1 MGYKAHD
8 HKERR
13 CIDCLFVKK
22 RRVYIPKTGYS
33 KYVLYC
39 EHDNKEI
46 HEIENEKCW
55 VLSKDYPY
63 VNTEEN

>member
-13 CIDCLFVKK
+13 CIDCLFMK
-22 RRVYIPKTGYS
+22 RKRKYDSKAGYS
-33 KYVLYC
+33 RYMFFC
-39 EHDNKEI
+39 GHTDQEI
-46 HEIENEKCW
+46 HEIENDNCW

-63 VNTEEN
+63 FEEDK